1 MTELQLYTKIYQ
13 LPEEMKKEVSD
24 FIDFLLSRKKKTK
37 PKKPIFGCA
46 SGQIKMTDDFDA
58 PLEDFN
64 NYMP

>member
-1 MTELQLYTKIYQ
+1 
-13 LPEEMKKEVSD
+13 MKKEVSD